1 MRPGSARWSRRTSGI
16 FLPMLGPFHGRFRG
30 SRANPP
36 RWWAISW
43 TVQGQQGQCRCKG
56 SWSFHYVGYCWLFL
70 SQALDIQRG
79 RFLIEPRTPGIV
91 HRFQGSF
98 YKYTRSFSR
107 NEVPRPSYSTSMYST
122 VHLYGIRPRLIS
134 DPLLITN
141 TPSPLMP
148 LVQSV
153 KYPYCEDIESIV
165 ANIVI
170 FLSSRQS

>member
-1 MRPGSARWSRRTSGI
+1 MPNIVDGSGLRSEPSMLEVQIMEGSGI
-16 FLPMLGPFHGRFRG
+16 P
-30 SRANPP
+30 SRKFCTWKQQPAGKRAHSGAPEL
-36 RWWAISW
+36 RLTIS
-43 TVQGQQGQCRCKG
+43 
-56 SWSFHYVGYCWLFL
+56 
-70 SQALDIQRG
+70 
-79 RFLIEPRTPGIV
+79 RTPGIV